1 MIGVVLLL
9 ALGRN
14 ALALDSLV
22 TNGGYV
28 RKSFTVEDGLS
39 SNNVNAIAQ
48 TEDGFFWVGTKE
60 GLLRFDGRHFTP
72 ISLLPQPSPLLRVP
86 WPSPDGAASSFVGTM
101 TGFYRFERGTF
112 LAVVPDLWTSRIE
125 EATNGN
131 LRLGR
136 DLKWDPDKEQIVG
149 DEEAKPHAGAPHAV
163 SVEDRLAFRAAPHSV
178 APEPGFRGIGEGR
191 SLAPA

>member
-14 ALALDSLV
+14 VLALDSLV

-72 ISLLPQPSPLLRVP
+72 ISLLPQPSPLSVSALAVA
-86 WPSPDGAASSFVGTM
+86 PDGAASSFVGTM

-112 LAVVPDLWTSRIE
+112 LVVVPDLWTSRIE

-149 DEEAKPHAGAPHAV
+149 DEEAN
-163 SVEDRLAFRAAPHSV
+163 RMLARPM
-178 APEPGFRGIGEGR
+178 R
-191 SLAPA
+191 SPWKIA